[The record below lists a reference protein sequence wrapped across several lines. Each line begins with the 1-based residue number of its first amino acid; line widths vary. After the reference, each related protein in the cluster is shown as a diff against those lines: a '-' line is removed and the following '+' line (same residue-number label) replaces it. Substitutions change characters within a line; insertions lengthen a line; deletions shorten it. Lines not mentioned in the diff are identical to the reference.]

1 MAIFPILNFLHA
13 AMVTKYVVKIQNGGS
28 QQFFKKNLHYNYF
41 VHTELESKVS
51 FLNFNINSLTRR
63 IFHLME
69 RVQSQNTKPED
80 ISVFDM
86 CGKN

>member
-1 MAIFPILNFLHA
+1 MWS
-13 AMVTKYVVKIQNGGS
+13 KIQNGGS
-28 QQFFKKNLHYNYF
+28 QQFLKKELHYNYF
-41 VHTELESKVS
+41 VHTKLESKVS
-51 FLNFNINSLTRR
+51 FLNFKINSLTRR

-69 RVQSQNTKPED
+69 RVQSQHTKSED

>member
-13 AMVTKYVVKIQNGGS
+13 ANMWSKIQNGGS
-28 QQFFKKNLHYNYF
+28 QQLFKKDLHYNYF

-51 FLNFNINSLTRR
+51 FLNFNINSLTQR

-69 RVQSQNTKPED
+69 RVQSQHTKSED

-86 CGKN
+86 CGQD

>member
-13 AMVTKYVVKIQNGGS
+13 AMVTKHVVKIQNGGS
-28 QQFFKKNLHYNYF
+28 QQFFKKNLHCNYF
-41 VHTELESKVS
+41 VHTKLESKVS
-51 FLNFNINSLTRR
+51 FLNFNINSLTQR

-69 RVQSQNTKPED
+69 RVQSQHTKSED
-80 ISVFDM
+80 TSVFDM

>member
-1 MAIFPILNFLHA
+1 MVVSSNFL
-13 AMVTKYVVKIQNGGS
+13 
-28 QQFFKKNLHYNYF
+28 KKFALQLF

-69 RVQSQNTKPED
+69 RVQSQHTKSED